1 MKRLSL
7 LVFLLISV
15 SNWACQ
21 PLAPREINIHVDLQK
36 EIRKFYTSKR
46 LLEERPSLSLES
58 CRDTALTKKFIMLG
72 LGIENLTLTNS
83 TIGFNFTPQEEN
95 LSCELKNNPYK
106 NEETKEERFTKNK
119 AKRAFFD
126 RCVVVQVTE
135 LNENI
140 ALQYPEE
147 QSGCSIK
154 KISKWSVDF
163 SGSYCF
169 FQPQVESLI
178 SVHLDVKKECLSE
191 GTLAE
196 KQTILSDYNAILNS
210 YIAGDATGF
219 SQDLT
224 ALTTTPVR
232 LSVGALPSLTPISE
246 DFGVERPRWPITWQA
261 SDLYLGKVS
270 ITSQGNNYDEIRLPV
285 VVDTNCK
292 RKCKGNLCTSPC
304 DYAQPVVGEFS
315 LYEVKGSKREFLKLW
330 HDGSV
335 ASPNFQGLLH
345 GMGVTVPQGVLE
357 SGKKYEIEAI
367 FREPDLDFAYFSGRV
382 TRELRFNRNYIG
394 PLSRSGQINMVPQIN
409 VIGRPGEVPI
419 IPVIRNLSFENSE
432 LDGLSRALSTWQS
445 KLDNVFWPPSYR
457 LMCDQS
463 GTCEPSGKGKI
474 TLKTRFELNKEANSD
489 WEVFELGGN
498 RESNIVPSARWGADE
513 IPEID
518 CGIDLNDDDNDFD
531 WGDIL

>member
-1 MKRLSL
+1 M
-7 LVFLLISV
+7 
-15 SNWACQ
+15 
-21 PLAPREINIHVDLQK
+21 
-36 EIRKFYTSKR
+36 
-46 LLEERPSLSLES
+46 
-58 CRDTALTKKFIMLG
+58 
-72 LGIENLTLTNS
+72 
-83 TIGFNFTPQEEN
+83 
-95 LSCELKNNPYK
+95 
-106 NEETKEERFTKNK
+106 
-119 AKRAFFD
+119 
-126 RCVVVQVTE
+126 
-135 LNENI
+135 
-140 ALQYPEE
+140 
-147 QSGCSIK
+147 
-154 KISKWSVDF
+154 
-163 SGSYCF
+163 
-169 FQPQVESLI
+169 
-178 SVHLDVKKECLSE
+178 KKECLSE

-246 DFGVERPRWPITWQA
+246 DFGVERPRWPTTWQA

-335 ASPNFQGLLH
+335 ASPSFQGLLH

-409 VIGRPGEVPI
+409 VIGRPGEVPV

-489 WEVFELGGN
+489 WEVVELGGS
-498 RESNIVPSARWGADE
+498 RESNIVSSARWGADE

-518 CGIDLNDDDNDFD
+518 CGIDLNDEDNDDFD